1 LSSKAIPNV
10 PSLQTS
16 VEARYFT
23 ISTFQWLG
31 RNNDVIQVVST
42 PVFLLAQAVDSMS
55 RVEDMGEE
63 VKAGE
68 KKNFILDVVGTVL
81 FFVPLVGEFAELADT
96 VTALVQIIN
105 LIGEVGSAALSVA
118 SMIED
123 PSSASI
129 DIMGFILGGSKNC
142 SDPAKFATRA
152 GSRRDMV

>member
-1 LSSKAIPNV
+1 
-10 PSLQTS
+10 
-16 VEARYFT
+16 
-23 ISTFQWLG
+23 
-31 RNNDVIQVVST
+31 
-42 PVFLLAQAVDSMS
+42 MS

-129 DIMGFILGGSKNC
+129 DIMGFILVRAPVAIWSKETVKSLGSTFEIW
-142 SDPAKFATRA
+142 DT
-152 GSRRDMV
+152 